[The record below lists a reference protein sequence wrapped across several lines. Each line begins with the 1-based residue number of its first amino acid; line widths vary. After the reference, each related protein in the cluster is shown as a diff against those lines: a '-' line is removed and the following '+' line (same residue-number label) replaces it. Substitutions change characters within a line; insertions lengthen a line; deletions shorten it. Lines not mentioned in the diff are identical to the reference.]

1 MKKENVCYTT
11 YSLMSMIWL
20 WWARDLWDF
29 IAVLEDA
36 STFDVHRLGTVRYGY
51 NWRPPQV
58 VAKVPALLH
67 VVIQSAGILRES
79 FHLGRGAQ
87 KHHIH
92 FLLCTFPSP
101 TPSSKPL
108 SLLITHYT
116 DNRSH
121 SQPSSWVSPT
131 SFPRL
136 ASPVCCWFSAASC
149 RCAKN
154 HTVLDNWVK
163 TRSYIVG

>member
-1 MKKENVCYTT
+1 MLYNLQSDEHDMT
-11 YSLMSMIWL
+11 LMSTGL
-20 WWARDLWDF
+20 VRFYCSSGRREHFRRASARY
-29 IAVLEDA
+29 
-36 STFDVHRLGTVRYGY
+36 GQVRYGY